1 MKTNYADKFRKDL
14 VEFRELTNKFY
25 NGELR
30 MPEYKHISGGFGSY
44 GERGG
49 KLGMLRLRH
58 CGGRVTKDYLQ
69 FIVDSINKYNINLI
83 HLTTCQC
90 VQLHN
95 LSADVICTLIEE
107 AWDHGIITRGGGG
120 D

>member
-44 GERGG
+44 GERAENSA
-49 KLGMLRLRH
+49 
-58 CGGRVTKDYLQ
+58 CCV
-69 FIVDSINKYNINLI
+69 FAIV
-83 HLTTCQC
+83 
-90 VQLHN
+90 
-95 LSADVICTLIEE
+95 ADE
-107 AWDHGIITRGGGG
+107 
-120 D
+120 